1 MHDTTNTLDR
11 ILQLED
17 EYLQRSSTA
26 ELDDEDRWRCI
37 EIRRIVDS
45 LWPKRRAELV
55 YERHGPPLMIS
66 APDPSSCRAVMRAIA
81 HGIAPLPMPAT
92 GGD

>member
-1 MHDTTNTLDR
+1 MPNSTTLAR

-17 EYLQRSSTA
+17 EYLRRSSTA
-26 ELDDEDRWRCI
+26 ELDDADRWRCI

-45 LWPKRRAELV
+45 LWPQRRAEIAF
-55 YERHGPPLMIS
+55 EQHGPPRLIS
-66 APDPSSCRAVMRAIA
+66 APDPTSRRAVVRAIA
-81 HGIAPLPMPAT
+81 YGIQPLPMPAT